1 MTAYYPL
8 MLKLSDQRIA
18 VIGGGSI
25 AARKITGLLE
35 SGASH
40 VRVIAPQLIEPLQ
53 LHVDNGQI
61 EWHAEC
67 YEPIMLRTA
76 TLVFAATDDAKLN
89 DQISK
94 DAMKCDILVCNVSD
108 GHQGN
113 FITPAIARSG
123 ELIAAISSAGSS
135 PSLVKVMK
143 QELEQHFLP
152 RFANAQQVM
161 KQLRD
166 EVLRSSLNAAQ
177 RKRLLSIA
185 TDEVLQMDSHQ
196 YEEWYASLYD
206 RIVLDEGEET
216 ENGS

>member
-8 MLKLSDQRIA
+8 MLKLNDQRVA

-53 LHVDNGQI
+53 LLADDGLI
-61 EWHAEC
+61 EWHAQV
-67 YEPIMLRTA
+67 YEASVLRTA
-76 TLVFAATDDAKLN
+76 TLVFAATDDTKLN

-108 GHQGN
+108 GYQGN

-123 ELIAAISSAGSS
+123 ELVAAISSAGSS
-135 PSLVKVMK
+135 PSLVKAMK
-143 QELEQHFLP
+143 QELEQRFLP
-152 RFANAQQVM
+152 RYANAQQLM
-161 KQLRD
+161 KQLRA
-166 EVLRSSLNAAQ
+166 EVLRSNLNTAQ
-177 RKRLLSIA
+177 RKQLLSIA
-185 TDEVLQMDSHQ
+185 AAEVLQIDKSQ
-196 YEEWYASLYD
+196 YEDWHASLYD

-216 ENGS
+216 EDGS